1 MPQYHWTYEQIHAL
15 IEARRTTNQVN
26 TFYYLKIQIL
36 LIYII
41 IFLGVLRYVWYFE
54 DPVLEPHSIYG

>member
-1 MPQYHWTYEQIHAL
+1 MNRNRAWSYEQIQAL
-15 IEARRTTNQVN
+15 IDARRTTNQVNTN

-41 IFLGVLRYVWYFE
+41 IFLGI
-54 DPVLEPHSIYG
+54 P

>member
-15 IEARRTTNQVN
+15 IEVRRTTNQVN

-41 IFLGVLRYVWYFE
+41 IFLGVLRYVQNVKG
-54 DPVLEPHSIYG
+54 PILEPYSIYG